1 MVQRILIIEDE
12 PSIAE
17 LIAVNVA
24 HAGFESQRAMQ
35 ADEAVMCSWPNHC
48 QT

>member
-24 HAGFESQRAMQ
+24 HVGFESQRAMQ